1 VCSDWLSL
9 VDLVSLQGMV
19 FSVELLDREGGE
31 IRASLFNEAAEQHY
45 DLMQCGRCFTLCN
58 GSVRPAQKKYSALK
72 HGYELVFDGRCQ
84 IHMVDDDAD
93 IGAVRLA
100 VQKIASVTQMA
111 VPSSVDICGV
121 IVSAEHPQEFQ
132 TKEGKALVKREITV
146 ADDSGHSVLITLWG
160 DRARLDSRE
169 FAGSPVVALKGVQ
182 VKEWMSCRS
191 GSMAEAGSM
200 ILNPTF
206 LPEAQRVA
214 AWWYKGGNQQRLT
227 YISHSSS
234 PAGSLRPPQR
244 ATSVEISAMSQ
255 QAAMPLYYMACL
267 ELKDGGNLQC
277 NRRVDE
283 TGYCRMC
290 QKSGKVG
297 PRLNVR
303 CRFQDAF
310 GSCWVTVFHPAAEKV
325 LGSTAESIVELSQQS
340 EEICEEAL
348 KDTYYDEMFEL
359 QLRAKPDTWGG
370 EAKTNVTCV
379 GAQRISSREHS
390 RMLLKEIHQL
400 LK

>member
-1 VCSDWLSL
+1 M
-9 VDLVSLQGMV
+9 DLVGLQGMV

-58 GSVRPAQKKYSALK
+58 GSVRPAQKKYSVLK

-100 VQKIASVTQMA
+100 VRKIASVTQMP

-121 IVSAEHPQEFQ
+121 IVSAEHPQEIQ
-132 TKEGKALVKREITV
+132 TKEGKAMVKQKITV
-146 ADDSGHSVLITLWG
+146 ADDSGHSVLVTLRG

-169 FAGSPVVALKGVQ
+169 FAGSPAVALKGVQ

-200 ILNPTF
+200 ILNPNF

-227 YISHSSS
+227 YISHLSS
-234 PAGSLRPPQR
+234 PAGSLRPSQR

-255 QAAMPLYYMACL
+255 QA
-267 ELKDGGNLQC
+267 
-277 NRRVDE
+277 
-283 TGYCRMC
+283 
-290 QKSGKVG
+290 
-297 PRLNVR
+297 VR
-303 CRFQDAF
+303 
-310 GSCWVTVFHPAAEKV
+310 E
-325 LGSTAESIVELSQQS
+325 QQS
-340 EEICEEAL
+340 YTL
-348 KDTYYDEMFEL
+348 VRRRGSL
-359 QLRAKPDTWGG
+359 QLRKKKTH
-370 EAKTNVTCV
+370 EARCFCLCVFLNVYICICV
-379 GAQRISSREHS
+379 FIYIYKERERERERERDRQRE
-390 RMLLKEIHQL
+390 KERCRNAVGVPHI
-400 LK
+400 